1 MSVGQVGHIKLDSE
15 VWCKR
20 LQPKQLRD
28 LVGISIHFIPAG
40 LPGKL
45 KVLCWLW
52 SYMVI
57 ILANPYTYP
66 QVRTIDY
73 QYSLLTVRQS
83 YQTPRYDPWTYPCR
97 SASWLSTPENCFC
110 LALIGRTYSILLNK
124 CENTKFYN
132 KCEE

>member
-1 MSVGQVGHIKLDSE
+1 
-15 VWCKR
+15 
-20 LQPKQLRD
+20 
-28 LVGISIHFIPAG
+28 
-40 LPGKL
+40 
-45 KVLCWLW
+45 
-52 SYMVI
+52 MVI

-83 YQTPRYDPWTYPCR
+83 CQTPRDDPWTYPCR
-97 SASWLSTPENCFC
+97 SASWLSTPEIFFC

-124 CENTKFYN
+124 CENTN